1 MMHAGSLKAA
11 MAAPIGL
18 YGHVRS
24 NHLRSLALFA
34 GFILAFQIMAG
45 AVMMTPL
52 LMFDTSH
59 APFVSWSGYGARY
72 LLPVTL
78 AGILLFGIAYWWHVS
93 AVRRDTGFRY
103 VDHEDEPRLCRLLE
117 PLIIAAGLRTPYVA
131 VIDSPALN
139 AFACGVRDSHMV
151 VVVTRGLIDGLD
163 DEELEAVLA
172 HELIHIRNRD
182 TRLMAAANAFIAN
195 LTWLRSQSSKAHI
208 ENWRNAIGIIVFP
221 LLLPIVL
228 LINFLAQT
236 AFRIGYVSRAMI
248 GSSREFIADAEAVRL
263 TQNPAAL
270 ISALSKVDGRDSIA
284 GFADSHDAMLIAGAV
299 EGPNATH
306 PTIAQRI
313 AALVQVTGPA
323 ASYAPIRRDTR
334 PAEQRRPAGF
344 GRRLGHELSANV
356 AIAERPGIW
365 SIFRLTRDPER
376 NIFGL
381 NRRGMVVVLLSAV
394 MFMVFYRGIF
404 TRTYSAFADRNTA
417 DQLNDIARDGVKCQ
431 LQGMAALFGI
441 PVMGKECNEAIFEGK
456 MKAVSDK
463 MGIPYIQQSGTFAE
477 FSNQQVRK
485 TCFHKSLHDW
495 PAPAPLSLAFA
506 GEGVE
511 SMDLYRRFAAQPIEG
526 GDKGLEDYV
535 GTRLLLLDHVYY
547 YFGKAGIDEFNRLLD
562 TPQHRSA
569 LERFGARLR
578 DPAFASAYKGREGEN
593 GLVAARVLAAEPFE
607 IRPCGAV
614 KAEDAQRG
622 FGQLER
628 TETVDERFVPMMKE
642 GQ

>member
-11 MAAPIGL
+11 MAEPLGL
-18 YGHVRS
+18 YGHVRA

-52 LMFDTSH
+52 LMFDTAH
-59 APFVSWSGYGARY
+59 APIVSWAGYGTRY

-78 AGILLFGIAYWWHVS
+78 AGIILFGVAYWWHVS

-117 PLIIAAGLRTPYVA
+117 PLIIAAGIQTPYVA

-139 AFACGVRDSHMV
+139 AFACGVRDSHTV

-208 ENWRNAIGIIVFP
+208 DNWRNAIGIIVFP
-221 LLLPIVL
+221 LLLPVVL

-270 ISALSKVDGRDSIA
+270 ISALNKVDGREAIED
-284 GFADSHDAMLIAGAV
+284 FADSHDAMLIAGAV
-299 EGPNATH
+299 EGPTATH

-323 ASYAPIRRDTR
+323 AFHAPIRRDTR
-334 PAEQRRPAGF
+334 AAEQRRPAGF
-344 GRRLGHELSANV
+344 GRRLGHQLSASI
-356 AIAERPGIW
+356 AIAERPGIRA
-365 SIFRLTRDPER
+365 IFRLTRDPER

-381 NRRGMVVVLLSAV
+381 NRRGMVVVLLASL
-394 MFMVFYRGIF
+394 MFLVFYRGMF
-404 TRTYSAFADRNTA
+404 TRSYAAFADRDA
-417 DQLNDIARDGVKCQ
+417 AEQLNEIARDGVKCQ

-441 PVMGKECNEAIFEGK
+441 PVMGKECSEAILEGK
-456 MKAVSDK
+456 MKAVSEK
-463 MGIPYIQQSGTFAE
+463 MGIPFADPTGP
-477 FSNQQVRK
+477 FTAFTRTQVQK
-485 TCFHKSLHDW
+485 TCFHRSLHDW
-495 PAPAPLSLAFA
+495 PGPPPLPLDHV
-506 GEGVE
+506 GEGVQ
-511 SMDLYRRFAAQPIEG
+511 SMDFYRSFALDGIEG
-526 GDKGLEDYV
+526 ADKGAEQYI
-535 GTRLLLLDHVYY
+535 GTRMLLLDHVYY
-547 YFGKAGIDEFNRLLD
+547 YFGRAGLSEFNKSLD
-562 TPQHRSA
+562 TPFHHAA
-569 LERFGARLR
+569 LQRFGIRLR
-578 DPAFASAYKGREGEN
+578 DPAYVSAYKKRVGEN
-593 GLVAARVLAAEPFE
+593 DLVAAQVLLAHPFE
-607 IRPCGAV
+607 IKPCDAV
-614 KAEDAQRG
+614 RAEDSRRG
-622 FGQLER
+622 FSQLER
-628 TETVDERFVPMMKE
+628 TETVDERFVPVMKPSP
-642 GQ
+642 

>member
-11 MAAPIGL
+11 MAAPLGL

-34 GFILAFQIMAG
+34 GFVVAFQIMAG
-45 AVMMTPL
+45 AVMLTPL
-52 LMFDTSH
+52 LMFDAAH
-59 APFVSWSGYGARY
+59 APIVSWAGYAGRY

-78 AGILLFGIAYWWHVS
+78 AGILLFAVAYWWHVS

-103 VDHEDEPRLCRLLE
+103 VDNEDEPRLCRLIE

-131 VIDSPALN
+131 VIDSSALN

-195 LTWLRSQSSKAHI
+195 LTSLRSQSSKAHI
-208 ENWRNAIGIIVFP
+208 DNPRNAIGIIVFP
-221 LLLPIVL
+221 LLLPVVL
-228 LINFLAQT
+228 LINFLAQS

-323 ASYAPIRRDTR
+323 ATYAPIRRDTR
-334 PAEQRRPAGF
+334 PAEQRRSFGF
-344 GRRLGHELSANV
+344 GRRLGHERSTHV
-356 AIAERPGIW
+356 AVAERPGIW
-365 SIFRLTRDPER
+365 TIFRLTRDPER

-381 NRRGMVVVLLSAV
+381 NRRGMIVVLLSAL
-394 MFMVFYRGIF
+394 MFMVFYRGLF
-404 TRTYSAFADRNTA
+404 TRSYSAIADRSTA

-441 PVMGKECNEAIFEGK
+441 PVMGKECSEAILEGK

-463 MGIPYIQQSGTFAE
+463 MGIPYAEQTGTFAE
-477 FSNQQVRK
+477 YSRHQIRK
-485 TCFHKSLHDW
+485 TCFHRSLHDW
-495 PAPAPLSLAFA
+495 PAPTTLPLANA
-506 GEGVE
+506 GEGVQ

-526 GDKGLEDYV
+526 GDKGLEAYV

-547 YFGKAGIDEFNRLLD
+547 YFGNAGIDQFNAWLN
-562 TPQHRSA
+562 TPQHRLA
-569 LERFGARLR
+569 LERFATRLR
-578 DPAFASAYKGREGEN
+578 DPAYASAYKGRVGEN
-593 GLVAARVLAAEPFE
+593 DLIAGQVLAAEPFE
-607 IRPCGAV
+607 IRPCDAV
-614 KAEDAQRG
+614 RAEDEQRG

-628 TETVDERFVPMMKE
+628 TETVDPRFQPMMKIDD
-642 GQ
+642 